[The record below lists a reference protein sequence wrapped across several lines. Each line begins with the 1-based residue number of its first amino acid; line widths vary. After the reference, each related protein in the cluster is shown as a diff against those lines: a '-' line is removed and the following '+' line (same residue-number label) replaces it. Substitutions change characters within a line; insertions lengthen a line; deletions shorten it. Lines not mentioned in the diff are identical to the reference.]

1 LCVAAIGC
9 IFNAAFSMPDYSSNA
24 YRLMSRAGLTVE
36 QVVQATGL
44 NPRTVKGI
52 LNGTIAKPHA
62 RTLHRLA
69 AGLGA
74 DTDELFQNP
83 SVLAYRSFDRQ
94 TNPAVEEAIESEPD
108 LFDGWTNADFD
119 ELYSRFGTGGG
130 LTKEGAREAARLM
143 NHNREV
149 QHKVAVLLETS
160 EGPLLANIV
169 DVLYQRVI
177 VNGAADIHGPMSP
190 RPGSSATPVQPKEP

>member
-1 LCVAAIGC
+1 
-9 IFNAAFSMPDYSSNA
+9 MPDYSSNA

-36 QVVQATGL
+36 QVIQATGL
-44 NPRTVKGI
+44 NARTVKGI
-52 LNGTIAKPHA
+52 LSGSISKPHA

-83 SVLAYRSFDRQ
+83 SVLAHRSFDRQ
-94 TNPAVEEAIESEPD
+94 TNPLVGEAIEGEPD
-108 LFDGWTNADFD
+108 LFDGWTEADFD

-130 LTKEGAREAARLM
+130 LTVEGAREAARLM

-160 EGPLLANIV
+160 EGPLLASIV

-177 VNGAADIHGPMSP
+177 VNGPADTLATNAAPLPSPGPP
-190 RPGSSATPVQPKEP
+190 PEPKES

>member
-1 LCVAAIGC
+1 
-9 IFNAAFSMPDYSSNA
+9 MPDYSSNA

-94 TNPAVEEAIESEPD
+94 TNPSVEEAIEREPD
-108 LFDGWTNADFD
+108 LFDGWTDADFN
-119 ELYSRFGTGGG
+119 ELYSRFGTGGA
-130 LTKEGAREAARLM
+130 LTPAGAREAARFM

-149 QHKVAVLLETS
+149 QHKVAVLLETG

-177 VNGAADIHGPMSP
+177 VNGTTDSEGSNGPPLESA
-190 RPGSSATPVQPKEP
+190 ATPAEPKDS